1 MTAARRLHAVPRRAR
16 AIAIFG
22 GSFDPIHVGH
32 LAVARAAQRRFH
44 LDQIHFVVAGRP
56 PHKTKRAMA
65 AFPHRFAMTALACAD
80 HPGFL
85 ASLAEAGPDHSG
97 GGTHYSVDTVRH
109 FRERLRHPHDK
120 LYFII
125 GADAFLE
132 IPMWREYEALLNACD
147 FIVASRPGFK
157 IAAAR
162 LVIPPELLARNHRDA
177 HAREQTRPHER
188 QHERKAIALRRTS
201 VHLLDT
207 VASHVSAT
215 RIRQQAHRGAS
226 IHGLV
231 PARVEEYIHKQAL
244 YT

>member
-1 MTAARRLHAVPRRAR
+1 MTAARRLHAVPRRAKS
-16 AIAIFG
+16 IAIFG

-44 LDQIHFVVAGRP
+44 LDEIHFVIAGRP
-56 PHKTKRAMA
+56 PHKAKRAMA
-65 AFPHRFAMTALACAD
+65 AFPHRFAMAALACAE
-80 HPGFL
+80 HAGFL
-85 ASLAEAGPDHSG
+85 PSLAEAGEDYSG
-97 GGTHYSVDTVRH
+97 RETHYSVDTVH
-109 FRERLRHPHDK
+109 SFRQRLRHPHDK

-132 IPMWREYEALLNACD
+132 IPMWREYEALLNSCD

-157 IAAAR
+157 INAAR
-162 LVIPPELLARNHRDA
+162 LVIPPELLARNHRDG
-177 HAREQTRPHER
+177 HGHER
-188 QHERKAIALRRTS
+188 QQDRPHDRKSIALRRST

-215 RIRQQAHRGAS
+215 RIRQAAHRGAS

-231 PARVEEYIHKQAL
+231 PARVEEYILKQAL